1 MLGGSF
7 KARDKF
13 DKEYFTKFRCCNMV
27 HQAVECA
34 RDEDSYTLEHLFSY
48 HGQQLLP
55 FWLPILSNFPET
67 TDIKYF
73 EPVIPEIG

>member
-1 MLGGSF
+1 
-7 KARDKF
+7 
-13 DKEYFTKFRCCNMV
+13 MV